1 MSKKEVKVTIHLTE
15 VIYDIQNKTYISGE
29 VAGASGDSAEQVA
42 MQQADSEDWSE
53 NQIMRSIGNSFSRI
67 QSSISEYWGMSS
79 ADETNT
85 QMQSGARNP
94 IIKLYM
100 PMNYNATTLRDVS
113 QAIHQTLV
121 YQAIGDW
128 YMLVRPS
135 GADVWHRMADDQ
147 IGRLRLLL
155 SRRLRPSRQ

>member
-1 MSKKEVKVTIHLTE
+1 MAKNEVKITIHLSE

-29 VAGASGDSAEQVA
+29 VAGCNGESAEKVS
-42 MQQADSEDWSE
+42 MQQVDSEEWSN
-53 NQIMRSIGNSFSRI
+53 NQIIRSIGNAFSRI

-85 QMQSGARNP
+85 QMQYRASGLV
-94 IIKLYM
+94 IKLLM
-100 PMNYNATTLRDVS
+100 PMNYNATTLRDVT

-121 YQAIGDW
+121 YQAIYDW
-128 YMLVRPS
+128 YMLVSPS
-135 GADVWHRMADDQ
+135 GADVWKEMADSQ
-147 IGRLRLLL
+147 IGRIRLLL

>member
-1 MSKKEVKVTIHLTE
+1 MAKNEVKITIHLSE

-29 VAGASGDSAEQVA
+29 VAGGNGESAEKVS
-42 MQQADSEDWSE
+42 MQQVDSEEWSN
-53 NQIMRSIGNSFSRI
+53 NQIIRSIGNAFSRI

-85 QMQSGARNP
+85 QMQSGARGLV
-94 IIKLYM
+94 IKLFM
-100 PMNYNATTLRDVS
+100 PMNYNATTLRDVT

-121 YQAIGDW
+121 YQAIYDW

-135 GADVWHRMADDQ
+135 GADVWKEMADEQ
-147 IGRLRLLL
+147 IGRVRLLL

>member
-1 MSKKEVKVTIHLTE
+1 MAKNEVKITIHLSE

-29 VAGASGDSAEQVA
+29 VAGGNGESAEKVS
-42 MQQADSEDWSE
+42 MQQVDSEEWSN
-53 NQIMRSIGNSFSRI
+53 NQIIRSIGNAFSRI

-85 QMQSGARNP
+85 QMQHGASGLV
-94 IIKLYM
+94 IKLLM
-100 PMNYNATTLRDVS
+100 PMNYNATTLRDVT

-121 YQAIGDW
+121 YQAIYDW
-128 YMLVRPS
+128 YMLVSPS
-135 GADVWHRMADDQ
+135 GADVWKEMADSQ
-147 IGRLRLLL
+147 IGRIRLLL

>member
-1 MSKKEVKVTIHLTE
+1 
-15 VIYDIQNKTYISGE
+15 
-29 VAGASGDSAEQVA
+29 
-42 MQQADSEDWSE
+42 
-53 NQIMRSIGNSFSRI
+53 
-67 QSSISEYWGMSS
+67 MSS

-85 QMQSGARNP
+85 QMQSGARSL
-94 IIKLYM
+94 IIKLSM
-100 PMNYNATTLRDVS
+100 PMNYNATTLKEVS

-135 GADVWHRMADDQ
+135 GAEVWHRMADDQ

>member
-1 MSKKEVKVTIHLTE
+1 MAKNEVKITIHLSE

-29 VAGASGDSAEQVA
+29 VAGGNGESAEKVS
-42 MQQADSEDWSE
+42 MQQVDSEEWSN
-53 NQIMRSIGNSFSRI
+53 NQIIRSIGNAFSRI

-85 QMQSGARNP
+85 QMQYGASGLV
-94 IIKLYM
+94 IKLLM
-100 PMNYNATTLRDVS
+100 PMNYNATTLRDVT

-121 YQAIGDW
+121 YQAIYDW
-128 YMLVRPS
+128 YMLVSPS
-135 GADVWHRMADDQ
+135 GADVWKEMADSQ
-147 IGRLRLLL
+147 IGRIRLLL